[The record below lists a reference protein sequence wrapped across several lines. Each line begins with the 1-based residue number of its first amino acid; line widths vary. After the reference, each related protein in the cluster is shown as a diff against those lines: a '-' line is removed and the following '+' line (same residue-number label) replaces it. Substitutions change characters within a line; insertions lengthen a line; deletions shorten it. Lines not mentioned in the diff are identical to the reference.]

1 MLHHSQVM
9 GNDNIREFESLLN
22 IFQKIDHLC
31 LNRDIPSRDRFT
43 TSNELR
49 VEGESSGDSDPLSL
63 TTAYPTMGGTGMLR
77 SKSQTQFFENH
88 ISHPL
93 ELCYKDF

>member
-43 TSNELR
+43 TGNELR

-63 TTAYPTMGGTGMLR
+63 TTAELMGVRPIVVRAETNFL
-77 SKSQTQFFENH
+77 EE
-88 ISHPL
+88 IDDPL
-93 ELCYKDF
+93 LSLPFV